1 MVGRK
6 EEQRG
11 KVRPGK
17 VKLFL
22 EKFKLVLKAQKGMRA
37 EVHGDEMCGGWL
49 IVDVP
54 APIKNYF
61 ALHVKVKIFQNYL
74 YFLKID

>member
-17 VKLFL
+17 VRLFL
-22 EKFKLVLKAQKGMRA
+22 DKFKLVLKAQKGMRA
-37 EVHGDEMCGGWL
+37 EVHVDEMCTGWL
-49 IVDVP
+49 IVDAGFPVLRKSCR
-54 APIKNYF
+54 I
-61 ALHVKVKIFQNYL
+61 
-74 YFLKID
+74 

>member
-11 KVRPGK
+11 KVKPGK

-22 EKFKLVLKAQKGMRA
+22 EKFKLVLKAQKGMKA
-37 EVHGDEMCGGWL
+37 ELSFDKMCTGWL
-49 IVDVP
+49 TVDKPEP
-54 APIKNYF
+54 ADYF
-61 ALHVKVKIFQNYL
+61 ALSESFQQ
-74 YFLKID
+74 

>member
-11 KVRPGK
+11 KLRPGK

-22 EKFKLVLKAQKGMRA
+22 EKFRLVLYAQNGMRA
-37 EVHGDEMCGGWL
+37 EVDEMCTGWL
-49 IVDVP
+49 IVDTRSPVLRKSFT
-54 APIKNYF
+54 I
-61 ALHVKVKIFQNYL
+61 
-74 YFLKID
+74 

>member
-22 EKFKLVLKAQKGMRA
+22 EKFKLVLQAQKGMRA
-37 EVHGDEMCGGWL
+37 EVQVDEMCTGWL
-49 IVDVP
+49 IVDSGSPVLRKLFR
-54 APIKNYF
+54 I
-61 ALHVKVKIFQNYL
+61 
-74 YFLKID
+74 

>member
-17 VKLFL
+17 AKLFL
-22 EKFKLVLKAQKGMRA
+22 EKFKLVLYAQKGMRA
-37 EVHGDEMCGGWL
+37 EVHVDEMCTGWL
-49 IVDVP
+49 IVDTRSPVLR
-54 APIKNYF
+54 KSF
-61 ALHVKVKIFQNYL
+61 RT
-74 YFLKID
+74 

>member
-17 VKLFL
+17 VRLFL
-22 EKFKLVLKAQKGMRA
+22 EKFKLVLKARKGMRA
-37 EVHGDEMCGGWL
+37 KVHVDEMCTGWL
-49 IVDVP
+49 IVDARSPVLRKSFR
-54 APIKNYF
+54 I
-61 ALHVKVKIFQNYL
+61 
-74 YFLKID
+74 